1 MEPTT
6 LIHRV
11 SLRNAAAGV
20 FLFLASGAS
29 PAPLVGLGP
38 PVAKLGVR
46 QVEGCTAFVE
56 RGTLSVIGDESANV
70 IEIVGT
76 ADGVQVA
83 CDGSTDTFDSVEEIV
98 VEAGDGDDQVAV
110 DNRTALLDGIVI
122 RVFGEGG
129 NESIAYR
136 LAEAS
141 DSRVEDLPALHGG
154 IGDDALAIVAGVR
167 ADRFDIQARADIG
180 SVQVQLTDVATG
192 TTRATINGSE
202 IEFLSIKGGDGD
214 DEFHVAEVLRMGLTL
229 FGDEGNDLVTEQL
242 VLNFEEID
250 FSYVRGHDGGSG
262 KDKFNLVGDSASEH
276 YGITPVLDRT
286 IPDPHIQVTDLA
298 TGVVTGD
305 FFVQRTEEI
314 SIATEGGDDHLDI
327 RWDAAS
333 MSGLE
338 KIEADLGEGDDKM
351 TTDLLPVLV
360 APGTGEVQSLVFDVD
375 AGRGDDQLTYRHS
388 AGSWFDVA
396 FSARLGSGGDRF
408 ETLLFPPPDDG
419 VRGPEGMRRLQ
430 FGVASG
436 KDDDVVAVQNATG
449 GEFFEVF
456 VEADLGVGDDLFE
469 GGGAITPAAR
479 PGRGFD
485 TARVTRNLLPFVTE
499 FERVEVLEEVP

>member
-1 MEPTT
+1 MNGTKLISHAAT
-6 LIHRV
+6 LI
-11 SLRNAAAGV
+11 LAA
-20 FLFLASGAS
+20 LST
-29 PAPLVGLGP
+29 PL
-38 PVAKLGVR
+38 LGVTDPAMTGN
-46 QVEGCTAFVE
+46 EATGCRAFVE
-56 RGTLSVIGDESANV
+56 RGTLSVIGDDAAN
-70 IEIVGT
+70 IIQILGT
-76 ADGVQVA
+76 SDGVRVN
-83 CDGSTDTFDSVEEIV
+83 CDGATETYSGVEELV
-98 VEAGDGDDQVAV
+98 VEAGEGDDQITT
-110 DNRTALLDGIVI
+110 DNFNGLLGGIAMRISGQAGRDVVLQLLYPFGTDVSSELQALDG
-122 RVFGEGG
+122 G
-129 NESIAYR
+129 S
-136 LAEAS
+136 
-141 DSRVEDLPALHGG
+141 
-154 IGDDALAIVAGVR
+154 GDDRVQLIAGSL
-167 ADRFDIQARADIG
+167 ADRFDIRPAADAG
-180 SVQVQLTDVATG
+180 SVEV
-192 TTRATINGSE
+192 RATDLATETLLASISGSNLE
-202 IEFLSIKGGDGD
+202 LLSIKGGDGD